1 MFRLYYSDNQ
11 NRWLIHPSKSTKIP
25 AKWSDAGNH
34 CKVYITV
41 FAALVQ
47 VRAGAL
53 MIAADRFFNT
63 RSQQLAALALRH
75 GVPTIYQNPE
85 FAAAG
90 GLMSYG
96 GNNTESFRQAGI
108 YIGRILKG
116 EKPADLPVLLP
127 SKFEFVINVKTAN
140 ALGLTFPP
148 SFHLMAISGGNPP
161 ASLSVHGT
169 LRVTIASALISVSRQ
184 ADLKSAS
191 VSETSPI
198 QLLSRPCHKY
208 VASTAVSDALEAA
221 SRGPMSRGPPRRAS
235 FQAAEAGLRG

>member
-90 GLMSYG
+90 GLMSYR

>member
-221 SRGPMSRGPPRRAS
+221 SRGRCPAGRPDGRLFRRRRRA
-235 FQAAEAGLRG
+235 

>member
-169 LRVTIASALISVSRQ
+169 LRVTIASALSFPKIPSVRIRCSGSR
-184 ADLKSAS
+184 
-191 VSETSPI
+191 
-198 QLLSRPCHKY
+198 
-208 VASTAVSDALEAA
+208 
-221 SRGPMSRGPPRRAS
+221 
-235 FQAAEAGLRG
+235 

>member
-127 SKFEFVINVKTAN
+127 SKFEFV
-140 ALGLTFPP
+140 
-148 SFHLMAISGGNPP
+148 
-161 ASLSVHGT
+161 
-169 LRVTIASALISVSRQ
+169 
-184 ADLKSAS
+184 KSAPAITGDS
-191 VSETSPI
+191 AIMPRLFSKPGE
-198 QLLSRPCHKY
+198 
-208 VASTAVSDALEAA
+208 EAC
-221 SRGPMSRGPPRRAS
+221 GRRDG
-235 FQAAEAGLRG
+235 F

>member
-63 RSQQLAALALRH
+63 RSQQLAALALCH

>member
-25 AKWSDAGNH
+25 AKWSDAENH

-191 VSETSPI
+191 VSETSPNSI
-198 QLLSRPCHKY
+198 
-208 VASTAVSDALEAA
+208 A
-221 SRGPMSRGPPRRAS
+221 
-235 FQAAEAGLRG
+235 

>member
-96 GNNTESFRQAGI
+96 EAITRSRFVR
-108 YIGRILKG
+108 
-116 EKPADLPVLLP
+116 PV
-127 SKFEFVINVKTAN
+127 FT
-140 ALGLTFPP
+140 
-148 SFHLMAISGGNPP
+148 
-161 ASLSVHGT
+161 
-169 LRVTIASALISVSRQ
+169 
-184 ADLKSAS
+184 
-191 VSETSPI
+191 
-198 QLLSRPCHKY
+198 
-208 VASTAVSDALEAA
+208 SDAF
-221 SRGPMSRGPPRRAS
+221 SRARNLPTCRCCCRANLS
-235 FQAAEAGLRG
+235 S

>member
-221 SRGPMSRGPPRRAS
+221 SRGSMSRGPPRRAS